1 MRQGENTIL
10 AEAISAS
17 RPLAQRCERPS
28 ILKGSSDRPGAP
40 LLGTQESIESANH
53 EIHLCQRG
61 SMR

>member
-17 RPLAQRCERPS
+17 RPLIQRCERPS
-28 ILKGSSDRPGAP
+28 IRKGSSDRSAP

-53 EIHLCQRG
+53 EIHLCQGDSLR
-61 SMR
+61 